1 MKLKPTAGQLAYLD
15 WEYGMFFHFGIRT
28 FYAGHRDWD
37 GVEMAADAFNPTELD
52 CDEWIATAKA
62 AGATYAILT
71 TKHHDGFALWPSK
84 YTEYSVK
91 NTPWKGGKGDVVAEF
106 VAACRKHGLKVG
118 LYYSPAQWG
127 KGAVSFKE
135 EKEYDDYFIN
145 QISEILTAYGKI
157 DYLWFDGCG
166 SEGHEYDKK
175 RIVEE
180 IFRLQPDILTFC
192 DPEWTPC
199 VRWVGN
205 EDGYANLDNPLV
217 VDKWNF
223 SVLTEGAVDLGKA
236 MFLPAEC
243 DCKLRSTWFWDNNED
258 TIKDIEELFGMY
270 EQSVG
275 HGSNFLINIGPD
287 NRGRIPEADKAR
299 ILELA
304 DRIKKNYSTPLKFSP
319 VMQEGNKFTI
329 ANKDSQIFFA
339 EKNTTFEIVNTV
351 VIEEDLMEG
360 QSVKSFNLYAHLP
373 YDRLSRILVFVG
385 KTVGHKL
392 ICRFP
397 AIRSPKITMEVTDS
411 DGEVVIKDMKA
422 YFVK

>member
-1 MKLKPTAGQLAYLD
+1 
-15 WEYGMFFHFGIRT
+15 
-28 FYAGHRDWD
+28 
-37 GVEMAADAFNPTELD
+37 
-52 CDEWIATAKA
+52 
-62 AGATYAILT
+62 
-71 TKHHDGFALWPSK
+71 
-84 YTEYSVK
+84 
-91 NTPWKGGKGDVVAEF
+91 
-106 VAACRKHGLKVG
+106 LKVG

-127 KGAVSFKE
+127 KGAVSFTNA
-135 EKEYDDYFIN
+135 KEYDDYFIN
-145 QISEILTAYGKI
+145 QISEVLSNYGKI

-205 EDGYANLDNPLV
+205 EDGYANLNNPLV

-223 SVLTEGAVDLGKA
+223 SVLTEEAVSLGKA
-236 MFLPAEC
+236 MFLPSEC
-243 DCKLRSTWFWDNNED
+243 DCKLRTTWFWDNNED

-287 NRGRIPEADKAR
+287 NRGRIPKADKAR
-299 ILELA
+299 ILELGE
-304 DRIKKNYSTPLKFSP
+304 RIKKNYSNPLKFSS
-319 VMQEGNKFTI
+319 VMQDGNCFTI
-329 ANKDSQIFFA
+329 ANKDCDIFFA

-351 VIEEDLMEG
+351 VIEEDLTEG

-397 AIRSPKITMEVTDS
+397 AIRSPKITMEVTES
-411 DGEVVIKDMKA
+411 DGTVTIKDMKA

>member
-1 MKLKPTAGQLAYLD
+1 MKLKPTAGQLRFLD

-28 FYAGHRDWD
+28 FYAGHKDWD
-37 GVEMAADAFNPTELD
+37 GVEMSADRFAPTQLD
-52 CDEWIATAKA
+52 CEDWLKTAKA

-71 TKHHDGFALWPSK
+71 AKHHDGFALWRSK
-84 YTEYSVK
+84 YTEYGVK
-91 NTPWKGGKGDVVAEF
+91 NTPWKNGKGDVVAEF
-106 VAACRKHGLKVG
+106 VAACRKYGLKVG

-127 KGAVSFKE
+127 GNAIKFE
-135 EKEYDDYFIN
+135 ESKEYDDYFIN
-145 QISEILTAYGKI
+145 QITELLSEYGKI

-180 IFRLQPDILTFC
+180 IFRLQPEILTFC
-192 DPEWTPC
+192 DPSWTPC

-223 SVLTEGAVDLGKA
+223 SVLTEGDVKLDNA

-243 DCKLRSTWFWDNNED
+243 DCKLRTTWFCDDNED
-258 TIKDIEELFGMY
+258 TVKDVEELFGMY

-275 HGSNFLINIGPD
+275 HGSNFLINVGPD
-287 NRGRIPEADKAR
+287 ARGLIPEKDKAR
-299 ILELA
+299 MEELGE
-304 DRIKKNYSTPLKFSP
+304 RIRNNYSKPLAFSG
-319 VMQEGNKFTI
+319 VVKDGNCFTI
-329 ANKDSQIFFA
+329 ANRDCDIFFA

-351 VIEEDLMEG
+351 VIQEDLTEG
-360 QSVKSFNLYAHLP
+360 QSIKSFNLYAHLP

-397 AIRSPKITMEVTDS
+397 AIRSPKITMEVVES
-411 DGEVVIKDMKA
+411 DGTPIVKDMKA